1 MSPSPPRPPPERDI
15 DPTRSW
21 APTHAFMRFA
31 VSVLLFGAGASL
43 LVTKVFSPE
52 QTIRIVAQTL
62 LVATALAAWICL
74 ARGWHRLTIYILVIG
89 SWTTTATIATFTG
102 GVRGPVIIVFP
113 VIVIFVGWLLG
124 RRAALVTAIITG
136 ATICVFMAA
145 ESAQLLPKSLPSSP
159 LQQGFLQIIILG
171 MATALIL
178 FVVRA
183 YQEHLGELHRTSR
196 DLALRTTDL
205 ETAKAELDQAQAVA
219 MVGSWAYDIANDT
232 MQLSAETC
240 RIFGLPPGTTGS
252 YETYLARVHPDDRQE
267 LQARWRE
274 ALAGAP
280 FDHAHRIIVAGA
292 IRWVRQK
299 AEFQRDPDG
308 LPRGAVGIAQDI
320 TDRIAAEESLRLSE
334 ERFSVAFRSSPLAAS
349 IARVADGCFIEANRN
364 HERHFGWKREELLG
378 RTPLDIGLW
387 PSKEARSEWLA
398 ILLREGRVVDYETV
412 WRHKNGDLRQVSLS
426 AELAEMGNEE
436 CILAHVGDITER
448 KLAEKALR
456 ESDDLVHTILDEI
469 PDPVV
474 LKDFRGNFLLCNKA
488 VARLYN
494 TTPEAMVGKHDG
506 DFGVPAEMAEFFR
519 QNVLAIMASG
529 KTAIVYEDSRDA
541 ISGEV
546 RHFRSVKKPFKDG
559 DGRNQILII
568 AQDITDILK
577 RQEIV
582 AENERRLREVMS
594 ITQEGVWDWNVAN
607 GQVLHNPQWYKT
619 LGLVAGDFPETVEA
633 FSNLVHPED
642 RENVFRRLDALL
654 RGDADVYISEHR
666 LIDGAG
672 RTIWVKDRGRVIE
685 RDAQG
690 KPLRVLGSF
699 SDISERRRAQ
709 AELEQHRHH
718 LEELVFSRT
727 AELATARD
735 AAEAANRAKSVFL
748 ANMSHELRTPMNA
761 IMGMTGLALRR
772 ASDPQQAD
780 WLEKSMNA
788 SRHLLG
794 VINDILDISR
804 IEAERMT
811 LEEANFSLTEAI
823 AEALRMQDDAARAK
837 GLKLVSEVAAEIPP
851 RVCGDAM
858 RLRQILLNYLG
869 NAVKFSASGNI
880 TVSAHVVEGDSRSV
894 LLRLE
899 VRDEGIGISDEQRTR
914 LFHAFT
920 QADDSM
926 TRKYGGAG
934 LGLIISRRIAR
945 LMGGDTGVTSREGHG
960 STFWATLR
968 LRRASA
974 EVPAATPTDS
984 PSPRDRLAA
993 DFAGCRILVAEDEPV
1008 NREVAVYLLE
1018 DAGLR
1023 TDVAADGRQ
1032 AVTMAGG
1039 GYDLILMDMQM
1050 PVMNGLEATRAIR
1063 ALPGMAH
1070 IPIIAM
1076 TANAFDEDREACLA
1090 AGMNAHIGKP
1100 FLPEAFYAELLHWLQ
1115 SGTVAAA
1122 TDGSGTGA
1130 DTAGAAPI

>member
-1 MSPSPPRPPPERDI
+1 MSTSPPSLPPEKDI
-15 DPTRSW
+15 DPPRSW
-21 APTHAFMRFA
+21 APTYAFMRFA

-43 LVTKVFSPE
+43 LVTKVFAPE
-52 QTIRIVAQTL
+52 QSMRIGAQAL
-62 LVATALAAWICL
+62 LVATALVAWFCL

-89 SWTTTATIATFTG
+89 SWTTTATIAAFTG

-113 VIVIFVGWLLG
+113 VIVIFAGWLLG

-136 ATICVFMAA
+136 ATICAFVAA
-145 ESAQLLPKSLPSSP
+145 ESAQLLPAPLPSSP
-159 LQQGFLQIIILG
+159 LQQGILQIIILA

-178 FVVRA
+178 FLARA
-183 YQEHLGELHRTSR
+183 YQERLQELHRTGR
-196 DLALRTTDL
+196 DLARRSADL
-205 ETAKAELDQAQAVA
+205 EASKADLDQAQAVA
-219 MVGSWAYDIANDT
+219 MVGSWAYDIAHDT

-252 YETYLARVHPDDRQE
+252 YDTYLSRVHPDDRQE
-267 LQARWRE
+267 LQARWQE

-280 FDHAHRIIVAGA
+280 FDHAHRIMVAKA

-299 AEFQRDPDG
+299 AEFRRDPDG
-308 LPRGAVGIAQDI
+308 LPRSAVGIAQDI
-320 TDRIAAEESLRLSE
+320 TDRVAAEESLRLSE

-364 HERHFGWKREELLG
+364 YERYFGWKREALLG
-378 RTPLDIGLW
+378 RSSLDVGLW

-398 ILLREGRVVDYETV
+398 LLLRDGRVVDYETV
-412 WRHKNGDLRQVSLS
+412 WRHRNGELRRISLS
-426 AELAEMGNEE
+426 AELAEMGKEK
-436 CILAHVGDITER
+436 CILAHVADITER

-456 ESDDLVHTILDEI
+456 ESDDLVRTILDEI
-469 PDPVV
+469 PDPVI
-474 LKDFRGNFLLCNKA
+474 LKDFRGNFLLCNKS

-519 QNVLAIMASG
+519 QNVLAIMDRG
-529 KTAIVYEDSRDA
+529 KTEVVFEDSRDA
-541 ISGEV
+541 ITGEI
-546 RHFRSVKKPFKDG
+546 RHFRSIKKPFKDS

-577 RQEIV
+577 GQEIV

-594 ITQEGVWDWNVAN
+594 ITQEGVWDWNVAS

-619 LGLVAGDFPETVEA
+619 LGLVAGEFPGTVEA
-633 FSNLVHPED
+633 FSTLVHPKD
-642 RENVFRRLDALL
+642 RESVLRRLDAML
-654 RGDADVYISEHR
+654 RGDTDVYVSEHR

-672 RTIWVKDRGRVIE
+672 KTIWVKDRGRVIE

-772 ASDPQQAD
+772 ASDPQLAD
-780 WLEKSMNA
+780 WLEKSMDA

-811 LEEANFSLTEAI
+811 LEEKEFSLSEVI

-851 RVCGDAM
+851 RLCGDAM

-869 NAVKFSASGNI
+869 NAVKFSESGEI
-880 TVSAHVVEGDSRSV
+880 AVRAHVVEGDSRSL
-894 LLRLE
+894 LLRIE
-899 VRDEGIGISDEQRTR
+899 VRDQGIGISDEQQSR
-914 LFHAFT
+914 LFHAFS

-926 TRKYGGAG
+926 TRKYGGTG

-945 LMGGDTGVTSREGHG
+945 LMGGDTGVTSREGQG
-960 STFWATLR
+960 STFWATIR
-968 LRRASA
+968 LRRATA
-974 EVPAATPTDS
+974 KAATAAPADHES
-984 PSPRDRLAA
+984 ARERLAA
-993 DFAGCRILVAEDEPV
+993 EFAGCRVLIAEDEPV

-1023 TDVAADGRQ
+1023 ADVAADGRE
-1032 AVTMAGG
+1032 AVTMAGGG

-1050 PVMNGLEATRAIR
+1050 PVMNGLEATRTIR
-1063 ALPGMAH
+1063 ALPGMARV
-1070 IPIIAM
+1070 PIVAM

-1090 AGMNAHIGKP
+1090 AGMNAHIAKP
-1100 FLPEAFYAELLHWLQ
+1100 FLPQAFYAELLRWLQ
-1115 SGTVAAA
+1115 SA
-1122 TDGSGTGA
+1122 TDA
-1130 DTAGAAPI
+1130 PAGAADANVEAPT